1 MPARAKRTAT
11 KAKKVPARKAASSG
25 RIRGRAA
32 AVHRDEEDE
41 ERSGSEGDRSD
52 EDVYRSEDEEDVE
65 SLDSD
70 ALDEES
76 DGGAKGPKKRKRAAP
91 RSKKASPRKASLR
104 KKRKRADESDEDDD
118 DLDLKEGQE
127 VVGIVVTAPTIGWG
141 GSCSAA
147 ARGLVRVQT
156 TAVYEIVASEWRTS
170 GYPRHHSTN
179 TPSRTDTHRV
189 SSALDGIVPVAPGH
203 AHAQGHAQGHAQ
215 SKSEDQGGG
224 RHQKQGDETTRSARP
239 TLASLTGCR
248 NVLKSPVLPLP
259 AVTVEVR
266 EAMAVVCVAFV
277 RRPVGTGDSTMMSGT
292 PPLLP
297 DWQVRKRFLNRCS
310 SSVTALDLRW
320 HSKDASHSRSRLA
333 SCGACAGGLSMAIAS
348 GSSIAIGH
356 GPWAPSLMR
365 SCMHDL
371 SLLDCGRTAPIIC
384 HTSIKALATSLGI
397 KRATSTKSSNSAQRP
412 PSIWDESRQ
421 DELTKHVIPC
431 SELLPVPSL
440 LRTNAAVEW
449 DAGADADGDVSMSAP
464 VPGSPLRLGAPAL
477 ANARLSMGNKGAT
490 TTIRLISA
498 AQRYDHDAPG
508 TPQLP
513 PFQTN
518 FDLEMGSPAPG
529 ASPGHRPNVWPASPG
544 NTLQGRCLYP
554 LVPFE
559 DMVGGGTMTAGTLPH
574 PQPHVAHDEDDA
586 ARMPGGILTFTN
598 ATPAKVSAPLSSK
611 PTPQPAD
618 APDMFSPMRPP
629 HANAVKPAPALRPR
643 SEPFLFG
650 SPLPRHSLSNKEFGD
665 AAASVLEEMNRRVAE
680 ARAAKGGEAKAPA
693 RGVQDAFA
701 DVFSAKDRAHQRTG
715 STDHFAKAH
724 EDAFGKMDSIVNH
737 YAARRPPQAQ
747 VQPNSKKRKSDALGI
762 GPAPGA
768 KRKSSAAGARVI
780 SAGCLSNKK
789 FGDAAASVLE
799 EMNRRV
805 AKTRAAKGGK
815 AKVPARGVQ
824 DAFADVFNASDKAF
838 AKAHEDAFGKMD
850 SIATHYDAR
859 HPSQTQAQPNSK
871 KRKSDAL
878 GIGPAPGANRKS
890 SAASAHVISTGV
902 RKKMGVSGAF
912 GADEDNDD
920 DSEED
925 PGDHRSSKRILG
937 QRVSLAPPAG
947 ADPDAE
953 DLKKQKEREAIR
965 RKLDTNKA
973 RRCSSRG
980 RVSIGGKPPA
990 GKAKTS
996 CFGFL
1001 ASAKSLPS
1009 STVPVAKPA
1018 QAPKP
1023 APEPKPAR
1031 PASASLP
1038 LPLLLLALAA
1048 DLPVRALMRLYCET
1062 LVYVLDCEENGA
1074 FGPGNAWCV
1083 WAWAWAGA
1091 ASWSCAYA
1099 KLRVQTLRGR
1109 RALPLPLSRAA
1120 RH

>member
-1 MPARAKRTAT
+1 MPARAKRTPT

-52 EDVYRSEDEEDVE
+52 EDVYRSEDEEEVE

-76 DGGAKGPKKRKRAAP
+76 DGGAKGPKKRKRAATS
-91 RSKKASPRKASLR
+91 SKKASPRKASLR

-127 VVGIVVTAPTIGWG
+127 VVGIVVKAPTTGWG

-156 TAVYEIVASEWRTS
+156 TAVYE
-170 GYPRHHSTN
+170 
-179 TPSRTDTHRV
+179 
-189 SSALDGIVPVAPGH
+189 VPVAPGH
-203 AHAQGHAQGHAQ
+203 AHAQGHAQ

-297 DWQVRKRFLNRCS
+297 DWQ
-310 SSVTALDLRW
+310 
-320 HSKDASHSRSRLA
+320 
-333 SCGACAGGLSMAIAS
+333 
-348 GSSIAIGH
+348 
-356 GPWAPSLMR
+356 
-365 SCMHDL
+365 
-371 SLLDCGRTAPIIC
+371 
-384 HTSIKALATSLGI
+384 ALATSLGI

-412 PSIWDESRQ
+412 PSIRDESRQ
-421 DELTKHVIPC
+421 DELTKHAIPC

-464 VPGSPLRLGAPAL
+464 VPGSPLWLGAPAL

-498 AQRYDHDAPG
+498 AQHNDHDAPG
-508 TPQLP
+508 TPQLL
-513 PFQTN
+513 PFQTD
-518 FDLEMGSPAPG
+518 FDLEMGSPAPS
-529 ASPGHRPNVWPASPG
+529 ASPGHRLNMWPASPG

-574 PQPHVAHDEDDA
+574 PQPHAARNEDDA
-586 ARMPGGILTFTN
+586 AHMPGGVLTFTN
-598 ATPAKVSAPLSSK
+598 ATPAKASAPL
-611 PTPQPAD
+611 
-618 APDMFSPMRPP
+618 
-629 HANAVKPAPALRPR
+629 
-643 SEPFLFG
+643 
-650 SPLPRHSLSNKEFGD
+650 
-665 AAASVLEEMNRRVAE
+665 
-680 ARAAKGGEAKAPA
+680 
-693 RGVQDAFA
+693 
-701 DVFSAKDRAHQRTG
+701 
-715 STDHFAKAH
+715 
-724 EDAFGKMDSIVNH
+724 
-737 YAARRPPQAQ
+737 
-747 VQPNSKKRKSDALGI
+747 
-762 GPAPGA
+762 
-768 KRKSSAAGARVI
+768 
-780 SAGCLSNKK
+780 LSNKK

-878 GIGPAPGANRKS
+878 GIGPAPGAKRKS
-890 SAASAHVISTGV
+890 SAAGARVISAGV
-902 RKKMGVSGAF
+902 RKKMGVPGAF
-912 GADEDNDD
+912 GADEDNDNDNGDGD
-920 DSEED
+920 DDGSEED
-925 PGDHRSSKRILG
+925 PGDRRSSKRIRTTSGNDVHSG
-937 QRVSLAPPAG
+937 QRVSLAPSAG

-965 RKLDTNKA
+965 RKLDANKA
-973 RRCSSRG
+973 RRRSSRG

-1001 ASAKSLPS
+1001 ASAKSLVRNVWNMGAGALKDTKPAAQLS
-1009 STVPVAKPA
+1009 SIVPVAKPA

-1038 LPLLLLALAA
+1038 LPLLPLALAA
-1048 DLPVRALMRLYCET
+1048 DLPVRVLMRLYCET

-1109 RALPLPLSRAA
+1109 RALPLALSRAA